1 MKKIGTC
8 SMIIFFAILLLSV
21 ALWASR
27 KSTADEVVDH
37 SEFDTTTNIHRVESV
52 PDLPMGWTQLYMLD
66 EDLAQGTLILVNR
79 DYFYDSSIPQTVS
92 VYEHKTDHYFVRDTL
107 LGIQEQA
114 MDSLNEWMHDFAT
127 ETGRKDINI
136 VSGWRS
142 YDEQS
147 RLYQNA
153 VDTKGQDYADIYL
166 SLPGHSEHHTGL
178 AVDLD
183 TFNLNDGTSGGFD
196 GEGAYMWAVEHA
208 WEYGFVQRYPQQKSE
223 ITGIAYES
231 WHYRYVG
238 LPHAYIMNS
247 KNLCLEEYIDYLKR
261 YPYSGEHLYASCNG
275 VSYEIYYCYKD
286 CVIVPTD
293 NEYLIS
299 GNNVDGFIITILR
312 AV

>member
-8 SMIIFFAILLLSV
+8 SMIVVFAILLLSV

-27 KSTADEVVDH
+27 KSNADEGVDH

-52 PDLPMGWTQLYMLD
+52 PDLPMGWTQLYMSE

-114 MDSLNEWMHDFAT
+114 MESLNEWMHDFAT

-153 VDTKGQDYADIYL
+153 VDTKGQDYADLYL

-196 GEGAYMWAVEHA
+196 GEGTYMWVVEHA
-208 WEYGFVQRYPQQKSE
+208 WEYGFVQRYTQQKSE

-261 YPYSGEHLYASCNG
+261 YPYSGEHLYESCNG
-275 VSYEIYYCYKD
+275 VSYEIYYCHKD
-286 CVIVPTD
+286 SVIVPMAK
-293 NEYLIS
+293 NYLIS
-299 GNNVDGFIITILR
+299 GNNVDGFVVTILLPE
-312 AV
+312 